1 MFSVMFG
8 GIRCVLQRCYSLC
21 MSFRSQV
28 CECSKTR
35 MYDVATS
42 HCTTNFCMLSQHCAL
57 QNHVHHIM
65 RRAVMPWPTI
75 TGNKCPNLALLWQH
89 KQGTKTFILLQMDC
103 LKIIFLATICISV
116 ENVHIENWHLLWN
129 ALRSISNPKIIRNSF
144 VLLGAAL
151 CNRRHKYKIGEY
163 WRTSWPL
170 LLEVGLQ
177 DDFRLASK
185 IFK

>member
-1 MFSVMFG
+1 MFSVIFG
-8 GIRCVLQRCYSLC
+8 GNSMCAAKVLFLVHVVPQPSLW
-21 MSFRSQV
+21 
-28 CECSKTR
+28 
-35 MYDVATS
+35 
-42 HCTTNFCMLSQHCAL
+42 MLSQRCAL
-57 QNHVHHIM
+57 QTTCASHH
-65 RRAVMPWPTI
+65 ASCVMPWLTIPTI
-75 TGNKCPNLALLWQH
+75 TGNKFPNLALLWPH
-89 KQGTKTFILLQMDC
+89 KQRTKTFVLLQMDC

-144 VLLGAAL
+144 ILLGAAL

>member
-89 KQGTKTFILLQMDC
+89 KHGTKTFI
-103 LKIIFLATICISV
+103 
-116 ENVHIENWHLLWN
+116 LWN

-144 VLLGAAL
+144 ILLGAAL